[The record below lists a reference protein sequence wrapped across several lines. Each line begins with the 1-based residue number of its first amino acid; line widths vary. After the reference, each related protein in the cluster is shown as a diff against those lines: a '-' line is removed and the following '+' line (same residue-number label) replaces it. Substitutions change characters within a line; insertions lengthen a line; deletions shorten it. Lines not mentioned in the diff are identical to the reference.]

1 MSHPLNQFGVNPLT
15 GEACAYGLRILCDL
29 SEGGITLLTQF
40 LGVDELVLY
49 PTWNPRVGERPAV
62 ASVLLPRETLR
73 PLHVFALLQQGHDF
87 VTLDDPTGYAQEEWD
102 RYPDPKPAAI
112 RNPQRQRNTH
122 AISGRIN

>member
-1 MSHPLNQFGVNPLT
+1 MSHPLINFGVNPLT
-15 GEACAYGLRILCDL
+15 GEACAYGLRILCDA
-29 SEGGITLLTQF
+29 SQEGVALLTQF
-40 LGVDELVLY
+40 LGTATLALS
-49 PTWNPRVGERPAV
+49 PNWNSRVGERPAV

-87 VTLDDPTGYAQEEWD
+87 VTVDDPTGYTKEEWD

-122 AISGRIN
+122 EMSGRTL